1 MSTLKVAAI
10 NNPSA
15 SSGGLA
21 ISASGLVTG
30 AGLDL
35 IVTQS
40 FSAASSVSLNNCF
53 SADYDNYRMVIT
65 MTSGTSGNI
74 TARLRASGTDNSAS
88 NYYWAQRY
96 TEAASGTTGGNG
108 ANASTSWTI
117 AFTGNSN
124 TGAFLSGDFYSPA
137 IATPTWAN
145 HAYAYRQTDVGQVAY
160 FGSLSHSAS
169 TAFDGI
175 SIFGTS
181 MTGTVSV
188 YGYRK

>member
-1 MSTLKVAAI
+1 VSTLKVAAI

-53 SADYDNYRMVIT
+53 SADYDNYRLTFHYVPNGTNDASIRMRVGGVDS
-65 MTSGTSGNI
+65 TSSTYSRTLNGAYTN
-74 TARLRASGTDNSAS
+74 GTDITLGNSGQTSWSVFQGTTAIYSVAS
-88 NYYWAQRY
+88 MDMTNPFAATRTNIIYGGYLSNSVAQYGFTGAGIHNETVSY
-96 TEAASGTTGGNG
+96 TGFTILAASGT
-108 ANASTSWTI
+108 I
-117 AFTGNSN
+117 
-124 TGAFLSGDFYSPA
+124 
-137 IATPTWAN
+137 
-145 HAYAYRQTDVGQVAY
+145 
-160 FGSLSHSAS
+160 
-169 TAFDGI
+169 
-175 SIFGTS
+175 
-181 MTGTVSV
+181 TGTVSV

>member
-53 SADYDNYRMVIT
+53 SADYDNYAVLLTLTGSTSAATTLRM
-65 MTSGTSGNI
+65 
-74 TARLRASGTDNSAS
+74 RASGTDAATNYNWQVLNVNGTSVGAAAVAS
-88 NYYWAQRY
+88 QTSYAIAD
-96 TEAASGTTGGNG
+96 TGTGKTTADVLIFDPFAAAATNLHLRANARTLNTLYMNIGQHTTATSYDGLSVIASSGTITG
-108 ANASTSWTI
+108 S
-117 AFTGNSN
+117 
-124 TGAFLSGDFYSPA
+124 
-137 IATPTWAN
+137 
-145 HAYAYRQTDVGQVAY
+145 
-160 FGSLSHSAS
+160 
-169 TAFDGI
+169 
-175 SIFGTS
+175 
-181 MTGTVSV
+181 VSV